1 MVSRYMDTMH
11 ESVVATGY
19 FMHEGV
25 PSNAP
30 FLTPKAVLA
39 SAQAFADALQ
49 VAIASLPRPA
59 QTDAYSRSPVVL
71 AAVST
76 DDSAAVRVC

>member
-1 MVSRYMDTMH
+1 MDTMH

-49 VAIASLPRPA
+49 QAYKQACPCPA
-59 QTDAYSRSPVVL
+59 QTQKCKVSESRGSCG
-71 AAVST
+71 
-76 DDSAAVRVC
+76 RFH

>member
-1 MVSRYMDTMH
+1 MDTMH

-49 VAIASLPRPA
+49 VAIAGLPLSCSNRCKVSE
-59 QTDAYSRSPVVL
+59 SRGSCG
-71 AAVST
+71 
-76 DDSAAVRVC
+76 RFH

>member
-1 MVSRYMDTMH
+1 MDTMH

-49 VAIASLPRPA
+49 VAIAGLPCPA
-59 QTDAYSRSPVVL
+59 QTQKCKVSESRGSCG
-71 AAVST
+71 
-76 DDSAAVRVC
+76 RFH